1 LLKSQLHDILT
12 SLGGFGPV
20 AGLMI
25 AFCGLLIAEL
35 LLVRGLGLTRA
46 RGWLAALTLLAVLGA
61 GAWAV
66 MLPTRG
72 FLFMHLLFLDNQAVF
87 MQVIVALGAVLVV
100 VYESNNRIVG
110 QPNSRTVG
118 LSNGQLPNEWYAL
131 LLAVVAGLFLLAESV
146 NLLAIYLALEL
157 VSIGS
162 YLLTALPGTR
172 RSVEGGIKYLLF
184 GAISS
189 AVMLYGMSLLYGL
202 TGTLDLTAEAFGQE
216 LAHQDALVV
225 IIAGLLTLAGL
236 FFKLS
241 LVPFHVWTPDT
252 YDAAP
257 LPVAAFF
264 SVAPKA
270 VALLV
275 IMRIVTALP
284 ETTLPNP
291 LQVPL
296 AVLAL
301 ASILLGN
308 LAALW
313 QTDAKR
319 MLAYSTIAHA
329 GFLLVGVVSMTESG
343 FEAASF
349 YVATYLIINL
359 SAFFLIDRLAVRNGG
374 SLLMTDFAGLGAR
387 YPVLATALTVAMLA
401 LVGLPPTVGFTAK
414 LLVFSAL
421 YETATADAGITS
433 GWLLALF
440 GIGLLNAVISLA
452 YYLKIPFLLFFR
464 PRPETLAPLASM
476 PMRFADWL
484 AVALAVLT
492 VLLFLQPDWLL
503 HILAGF

>member
-1 LLKSQLHDILT
+1 MTNQLRDIIA

-20 AGLMI
+20 AGLLL

-35 LLVRGLGLTRA
+35 LLVRGLGAARA
-46 RGWLAALTLLAVLGA
+46 RGWLAALTLVILLGA

-66 MLPTRG
+66 LLPTRG

-87 MQVIVALGAVLVV
+87 MQVVVALGAALVV
-100 VYESNNRIVG
+100 LYEFADKPPAPAGGNEF
-110 QPNSRTVG
+110 T
-118 LSNGQLPNEWYAL
+118 LPSEWYAL

-162 YLLTALPGTR
+162 YLLTALPATR
-172 RSVEGGIKYLLF
+172 RASEGGIKYLLF

-202 TGTLDLTAEAFGQE
+202 TGTLDLTADAFGQE
-216 LAHQDALVV
+216 LARQDSLVV
-225 IIAGLLTLAGL
+225 TVAGLLTLAGL

-241 LVPFHVWTPDT
+241 LVPFHVWTPDA

-264 SVAPKA
+264 SVGPKA

-284 ETTLPNP
+284 ETPGPNP

-301 ASILLGN
+301 GSILLGN

-329 GFLLVGVVSMTESG
+329 GFLLVGVVSLTESG
-343 FEAASF
+343 FEAALF
-349 YVATYLIINL
+349 YAGTYLIINL
-359 SAFFLIDRLAVRNGG
+359 AAFFLVDRLAFRNGG
-374 SLLMTDFAGLGAR
+374 NLAMSNFAGLGAS
-387 YPVLATALTVAMLA
+387 YPVLAVALTVALVA

-414 LLVFSAL
+414 LLVFSTL
-421 YETATADAGITS
+421 YDVATTNAGNTS

-464 PRPETLAPLASM
+464 SRPTNTIPAPAL

-484 AVALAVLT
+484 AVGLAIMT
-492 VLLFLQPDWLL
+492 VLLFLKPDWLL
-503 HILAGF
+503 NWIARF

>member
-1 LLKSQLHDILT
+1 MLKNQLYDILA

-20 AGLMI
+20 AGLLL

-35 LLVRGLGLTRA
+35 LLVRGLGAARA
-46 RGWLAALTLLAVLGA
+46 RGWLAAFTLVAVLGA
-61 GAWAV
+61 GLWAV
-66 MLPTRG
+66 LLPTRG

-87 MQVIVALGAVLVV
+87 MQVLVALGAALVV
-100 VYESNNRIVG
+100 VYESNRQTGRQADSLPVDR
-110 QPNSRTVG
+110 S
-118 LSNGQLPNEWYAL
+118 SGQLPPEWYAL

-162 YLLTALPGTR
+162 YLLTALPATR
-172 RSVEGGIKYLLF
+172 RASEGGIKYLLF

-202 TGTLDLTAEAFGQE
+202 TGTLDLTADAFGQE
-216 LAHQDALVV
+216 LARQDTVV
-225 IIAGLLTLAGL
+225 VTIAGLLTLTGL

-241 LVPFHVWTPDT
+241 LVPFHVWTPDA

-264 SVAPKA
+264 SVGPKA

-284 ETTLPNP
+284 ETTDPNP

-296 AVLAL
+296 TVLAL
-301 ASILLGN
+301 GSILLGN

-329 GFLLVGVVSMTESG
+329 GFLLVGVVSLTESG
-343 FEAASF
+343 FEAALF
-349 YVATYLIINL
+349 YAGTYLIINL
-359 SAFFLIDRLAVRNGG
+359 AAFFLVDRLALRNGG
-374 SLLMTDFAGLGAR
+374 SLTMADFGGLGVQ
-387 YPVLATALTVAMLA
+387 YPALSVALTVTMVA

-421 YETATADAGITS
+421 YETATADIGAAS

-440 GIGLLNAVISLA
+440 VIGLLNAVISLA

-464 PRPETLAPLASM
+464 PGSGISTLHISM
-476 PMRFADWL
+476 RLADWL

-492 VLLFLQPDWLL
+492 VVLFLQPDWLL
-503 HILAGF
+503 TWIAGF